1 MILVRFVRRS
11 PPSITAA
18 HPPLHCSIPSPA
30 APGDAPGREPALPET
45 IILVQI
51 HINMLRPQAAAI
63 HPSPPSTIPRKTS
76 TFLSPQPQTRRVCA
90 GSGSGAEDP
99 PLPRPAALTRPPAL
113 PVLCLS
119 LEPSGCPW
127 VSPHLPSAGDGRGRS
142 AQAALPG
149 RSRGRPEA
157 AAGRG
162 GEKAEPGSSRQSRES
177 SRQSHG
183 SSRQS
188 CGSSRWLQEGPG
200 KGPASLPARVAAAWG
215 ARLGLRAGP
224 HAGEKR
230 GVRVKITPKAA
241 MGVR

>member
-18 HPPLHCSIPSPA
+18 HLPLHCSIPSPA

-63 HPSPPSTIPRKTS
+63 HPSPPSTTPSKTS

-90 GSGSGAEDP
+90 GSGSGAEHP

-119 LEPSGCPW
+119 LELSACPWSPRAVPGCPRTC
-127 VSPHLPSAGDGRGRS
+127 P
-142 AQAALPG
+142 QPG
-149 RSRGRPEA
+149 MA
-157 AAGRG
+157 AAAPHRPRCRG
-162 GEKAEPGSSRQSRES
+162 GAGAARKPQPGGEGKRQSRGVPGRAGRVPGRVIGAPGRAVGVPGG
-177 SRQSHG
+177 SRRAPGRARPRSPLVRPRPG
-183 SSRQS
+183 EPGWG
-188 CGSSRWLQEGPG
+188 CGPG
-200 KGPASLPARVAAAWG
+200 RT
-215 ARLGLRAGP
+215 
-224 HAGEKR
+224 R
-230 GVRVKITPKAA
+230 GKNAEFV
-241 MGVR
+241 

>member
-1 MILVRFVRRS
+1 
-11 PPSITAA
+11 
-18 HPPLHCSIPSPA
+18 
-30 APGDAPGREPALPET
+30 
-45 IILVQI
+45 
-51 HINMLRPQAAAI
+51 MLRAQAAAI

-90 GSGSGAEDP
+90 GSGSGAEHP
-99 PLPRPAALTRPPAL
+99 PLPRPAALTRPSAL

-119 LEPSGCPW
+119 LELSACPWSPRAVPGCPRTC
-127 VSPHLPSAGDGRGRS
+127 P
-142 AQAALPG
+142 QPG
-149 RSRGRPEA
+149 MA
-157 AAGRG
+157 AAAPHRPRCRG
-162 GEKAEPGSSRQSRES
+162 GAGAARKPQPGGEGKRQSRGVPG
-177 SRQSHG
+177 RAGRVPGSHW

-200 KGPASLPARVAAAWG
+200 KGPASLPARAAAAWG